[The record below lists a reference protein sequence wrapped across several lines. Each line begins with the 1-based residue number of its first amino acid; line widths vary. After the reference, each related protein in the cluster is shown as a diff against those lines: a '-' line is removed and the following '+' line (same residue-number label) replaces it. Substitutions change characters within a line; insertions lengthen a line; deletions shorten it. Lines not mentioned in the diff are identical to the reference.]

1 MDGLEHMARSKVGN
15 AGPLT
20 TIGWAAALTIVVFG
34 GVGVAASFL
43 APGLA
48 LASTLPTDAT
58 GAHPWIVDGGG
69 EVANDVSWRV
79 EIMLEYIALGLA
91 VIVLSL
97 RFGNAVLAKLQ
108 DWYEGAPLAPTNP
121 AAHPAPAAAIPR
133 PRRSNDAKNRRKLG
147 AA

>member
-1 MDGLEHMARSKVGN
+1 MDGLEHMARTKAGK

-20 TIGWAAALTIVVFG
+20 TVGWAAALTFVLFG
-34 GVGVAASFL
+34 GIGVAASFL

-69 EVANDVSWRV
+69 EIANNVSWRV

-91 VIVLSL
+91 AITMSL
-97 RFGNAVLAKLQ
+97 RFGKAFLAKLQ
-108 DWYEGAPLAPTNP
+108 DWYEGAPLVPKKPSTQP
-121 AAHPAPAAAIPR
+121 VPAAAIPR
-133 PRRSNDAKNRRKLG
+133 PRQGKAANRRKLH